1 MNRPDLYLPYNYVRV
16 YLHLLLGTSSLGL
29 GLITHFILVL
39 GKDNQHLGRKRM
51 VARFS
56 VLDKYECPT
65 DFFGRLH
72 SLGSMDPEAKSAAP
86 SVRKGISTANGVAR
100 RHLGGCAESRDPCER
115 RESIKRERSVLSE
128 YATAYH
134 LLSC

>member
-1 MNRPDLYLPYNYVRV
+1 ML
-16 YLHLLLGTSSLGL
+16 
-29 GLITHFILVL
+29 
-39 GKDNQHLGRKRM
+39 
-51 VARFS
+51 ARFS
-56 VLDKYECPT
+56 VLDKYECPS
-65 DFFGRLH
+65 DFVWLLH
-72 SLGSMDPEAKSAAP
+72 SLGCMDPEAKSAAP
-86 SVRKGISTANGVAR
+86 SVTNKTSTANGVAR

>member
-1 MNRPDLYLPYNYVRV
+1 M
-16 YLHLLLGTSSLGL
+16 
-29 GLITHFILVL
+29 ITRR
-39 GKDNQHLGRKRM
+39 HLGRRRM
-51 VARFS
+51 LARFS

-65 DFFGRLH
+65 DFFWRLH

-86 SVRKGISTANGVAR
+86 SVTNKTSTANGVAR

-115 RESIKRERSVLSE
+115 RESIKRERTVLSE